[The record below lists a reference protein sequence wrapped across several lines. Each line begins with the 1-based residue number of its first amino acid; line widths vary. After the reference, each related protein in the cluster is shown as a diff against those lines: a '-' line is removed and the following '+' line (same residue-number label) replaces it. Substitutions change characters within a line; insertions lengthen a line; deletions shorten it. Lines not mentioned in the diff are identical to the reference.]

1 MIRFTAQSV
10 TLDAAAGDAP
20 RTISGIAAPYG
31 VEANVSTGQSIRLEA
46 GSLPTDGPAPRL
58 LLA

>member
-31 VEANVSTGQSIRLEA
+31 VDANVSYRPIRQA
-46 GSLPTDGPAPRL
+46 
-58 LLA
+58 